1 MRRGLPEN
9 SACTIMRTMW
19 QMTGEDNRTRVE
31 YTFLSFHFFH
41 SFPQTL
47 SSHLGPSHHRCKQQ
61 NKMTQPSFPE
71 VVLKPYQ
78 LHLEQL
84 YCLFFMISDVT
95 VFRQPLYFV
104 LLLINFTQCDKK
116 GHI

>member
-1 MRRGLPEN
+1 MHN
-9 SACTIMRTMW
+9 N
-19 QMTGEDNRTRVE
+19 EDNVADDRGRQQDTGGA

-41 SFPQTL
+41 SFPHTL
-47 SSHLGPSHHRCKQQ
+47 SSHPGPSHHRCKQQ
-61 NKMTQPSFPE
+61 NKMTQPSFLE

-78 LHLEQL
+78 LHLFCGTAVL
-84 YCLFFMISDVT
+84 SVFMISDVT

>member
-1 MRRGLPEN
+1 
-9 SACTIMRTMW
+9 
-19 QMTGEDNRTRVE
+19 
-31 YTFLSFHFFH
+31 
-41 SFPQTL
+41 
-47 SSHLGPSHHRCKQQ
+47 
-61 NKMTQPSFPE
+61 MTQPSFPE